1 MADAQAPKEKWKMAR
16 YRPNMDFAK
25 VMFIFVWYFFENM
38 LKYQAKNV
46 IGLPSGAKA
55 EELEHEE
62 IHKQFITKLAQVTPL
77 FRRTLKIFNVSMK
90 ASLPNSKVDPRLLH
104 EAYQL
109 LVKLTKNA
117 PKN

>member
-25 VMFIFVWYFFENM
+25 VMFIFVWYSFENM

-77 FRRTLKIFNVSMK
+77 FRRTLKICLNEGFLAQLQSGSE
-90 ASLPNSKVDPRLLH
+90 ASPWSLSV
-104 EAYQL
+104 AG
-109 LVKLTKNA
+109 
-117 PKN
+117 

>member
-1 MADAQAPKEKWKMAR
+1 
-16 YRPNMDFAK
+16 
-25 VMFIFVWYFFENM
+25 M

-77 FRRTLKIFNVSMK
+77 FG
-90 ASLPNSKVDPRLLH
+90 
-104 EAYQL
+104 
-109 LVKLTKNA
+109 
-117 PKN
+117 